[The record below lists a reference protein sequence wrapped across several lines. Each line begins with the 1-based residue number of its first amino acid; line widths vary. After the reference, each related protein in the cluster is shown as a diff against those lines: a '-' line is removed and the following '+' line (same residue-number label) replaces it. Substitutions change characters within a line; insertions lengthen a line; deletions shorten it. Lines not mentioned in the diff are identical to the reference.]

1 LALVDR
7 STKANGALMRSADGG
22 ASWQQLAGGF
32 PSRFESMV
40 ECIEFD
46 PDAPDTVILGT
57 GGEGARYIKLDK
69 GEIFR
74 SIDRGD
80 SWEKIPV
87 SFPIVYALAAQ

>member
-1 LALVDR
+1 MFMLAPAKCG
-7 STKANGALMRSADGG
+7 S
-22 ASWQQLAGGF
+22 SWQQLAGGF
-32 PSRFESMV
+32 PSPFESMV

-74 SIDRGD
+74 SINRGD
-80 SWEKIPV
+80 SWEKIPL
-87 SFPIVYALAAQ
+87 SFPIVYALAVQ